1 MTARK
6 ALHSQLGSIMEA
18 LTKAAVAEICELVD
32 EGYAV
37 LQLEIS
43 RSHEEN
49 EALRRKMELIE
60 SIVGRGHRGLN
71 LVLDYQ
77 GLEEKEEDV
86 PIECPEPAA
95 LLCSKQPT
103 ASTLRSASLVPNTEV
118 TTEAIKGDSSSME
131 PAVNLQQHS
140 DQVVIIKEERI
151 KEDLDEN
158 HITEELL
165 LIEDGEEMT
174 CNNAHKHNNVRPSEP
189 DDSNEVPSGISVT
202 SAPVDVQMWNQHRT
216 ERAEQQD
223 QQLSNQSSSSDMVFD
238 LSGETDSY
246 SPTSTHTTKQ
256 FLRTSGECAMS
267 LSATLELKQDIS
279 MVSSRLHDADMDLSS
294 SWTNQAL
301 QSVMAHRPY
310 LKPNHRLPVLDKTSD
325 FNSPSIPLAF
335 ALSSSRLNPA
345 ELNKYSRDRR
355 FTCSYCGK
363 CCTSAA
369 SLETH
374 IRIHTGERPYSC
386 AQCGKRFTQSGH
398 LKTHQNVHTGGRP
411 FACEFCGKRFTGKQ
425 NLRIHQHKHHH
436 LTEAT

>member
-1 MTARK
+1 
-6 ALHSQLGSIMEA
+6 
-18 LTKAAVAEICELVD
+18 
-32 EGYAV
+32 
-37 LQLEIS
+37 
-43 RSHEEN
+43 
-49 EALRRKMELIE
+49 
-60 SIVGRGHRGLN
+60 
-71 LVLDYQ
+71 
-77 GLEEKEEDV
+77 
-86 PIECPEPAA
+86 
-95 LLCSKQPT
+95 
-103 ASTLRSASLVPNTEV
+103 
-118 TTEAIKGDSSSME
+118 
-131 PAVNLQQHS
+131 
-140 DQVVIIKEERI
+140 
-151 KEDLDEN
+151 
-158 HITEELL
+158 
-165 LIEDGEEMT
+165 
-174 CNNAHKHNNVRPSEP
+174 
-189 DDSNEVPSGISVT
+189 
-202 SAPVDVQMWNQHRT
+202 
-216 ERAEQQD
+216 
-223 QQLSNQSSSSDMVFD
+223 MVFD

-411 FACEFCGKRFTGKQ
+411 FACEFCGKRFTAELNKYSRDRRFTCSYCGKCFMSARSLETHVRVHTGERPYSCAQCGKRFTQSGHLKTHQSVHTGERPFACEFCGKRFAGKQ
-425 NLRIHQHKHHH
+425 NLRIHQHTVRTHTETDGNTHTMCLYIHTLCVCTYTHYKRFICSICNKTYATAQNRDVHMRLHTGQKPFACSQCGKKFTQSSH
-436 LTEAT
+436 LKGHMSVHTGERPFVCSICSKSFIVKYSLKLHMKNCHPPPGP